1 MSAFEGPA
9 AVAARVR
16 RSPWQSG
23 RLPTKFWV
31 GAAIVA
37 VYVAVAVLAPVLA
50 PADPLLQD
58 VSNRLASPSSSH
70 LLGTD
75 ELGRDVLSRL
85 LHAARVDLLVGF
97 LGAFLPLVVGTVLG
111 ALAGYTGGWLDA
123 AIMRITDVVQAFPVY
138 ILIIALVFA
147 LGPGIGTIL
156 VAFTAIAWVIY
167 ARIIRNE
174 ILRVR
179 GLEYVQA
186 AWTTG
191 VPHHR
196 ILLRHVL
203 PNTLGQ
209 TIVYFA
215 SDVLL
220 AILAL
225 AAFSFLGFGV
235 PAPTPEWGAMIAEG
249 QSHLRNQWW
258 LTAVPGLA
266 IVVVGFGLSLMGDG
280 IDDRL
285 RR

>member
-9 AVAARVR
+9 AVAAPVR
-16 RSPWQSG
+16 RSPWQPG

-37 VYVAVAVLAPVLA
+37 VFVVVAALAPVLA

-70 LLGTD
+70 PLGTD

-123 AIMRITDVVQAFPVY
+123 AIMRITDVVQAFAVY

-209 TIVYFA
+209 TVVYFA

-235 PAPTPEWGAMIAEG
+235 PARWRRT
-249 QSHLRNQWW
+249 RR
-258 LTAVPGLA
+258 VPVPLPR
-266 IVVVGFGLSLMGDG
+266 VG
-280 IDDRL
+280 
-285 RR
+285 